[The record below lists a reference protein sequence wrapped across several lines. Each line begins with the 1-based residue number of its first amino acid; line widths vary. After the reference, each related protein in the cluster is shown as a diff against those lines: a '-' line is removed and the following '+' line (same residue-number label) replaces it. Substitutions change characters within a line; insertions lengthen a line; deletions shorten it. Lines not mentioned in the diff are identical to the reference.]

1 MTSFSATDSNTVSR
15 SMHIKSLQ
23 YAKVNKARK
32 TRWDVQTDGDLENK
46 IESLQPPSKIDDFDM
61 DRLDGKDLT
70 LEEILSLETD
80 QDFWRIFQKPGGEE
94 RKPVPIYNVNRCALD

>member
-1 MTSFSATDSNTVSR
+1 MTERDRKCRNENSIQCEESSCNSDDSYIYGKNLSLGLATDSNTVSR
-15 SMHIKSLQ
+15 SMHINSLQ

-61 DRLDGKDLT
+61 DKLDGKDLT
-70 LEEILSLETD
+70 
-80 QDFWRIFQKPGGEE
+80 
-94 RKPVPIYNVNRCALD
+94 